1 MFRGMFRGLSAFPLS
16 PLVDGVIDEAA
27 FVRLIERLVTAG
39 VDSICVLGSTGNYAY
54 LSPEQRARIMR
65 LGVEHAGEIP
75 VIAGVGA
82 LTTDQVLSYVE
93 DAQEAGAGGLL
104 LSPMSYQP
112 LRDDEVFSLYE
123 TVARSTDIPLCVY
136 DNPSTTHFEFSDE
149 LHGRIAQLPH
159 IGSIKIP
166 GVPDDPAAASNRV
179 DRLRAKIPDHVTIGV
194 SGDAFA
200 AKGLNAGCEAWY
212 SVIGGL
218 FPEPALAITR
228 AAQAGRAD
236 EAASLC
242 DQLEPIW
249 QLYKK
254 HGGSLRVIASAAEQL
269 GLIERPSLPRPL
281 QALDDAERRQLDET
295 LDALKLN

>member
-1 MFRGMFRGLSAFPLS
+1 MFRGLSAFPLT
-16 PLVDGVIDEAA
+16 PLVDGAIDETA
-27 FVRLIERLVTAG
+27 FVRLVERLVTAG

-54 LSPEQRARIMR
+54 LRPQQRARVVR
-65 LGVEHAGEIP
+65 LGVEHAGRIP
-75 VIAGVGA
+75 IIAGVGA
-82 LTTDQVLSYVE
+82 LTTADVLSCAA
-93 DAQEAGAGGLL
+93 DAQQAGAAGLL
-104 LSPMSYQP
+104 LPPMSYQP
-112 LRDDEVFSLYE
+112 LRDKEVFSLYE
-123 TVARSTDIPLCVY
+123 TVTRSTDIPLCVY
-136 DNPSTTHFEFSDE
+136 DNPTTTHFEFSDE

-166 GVPDDPAAASNRV
+166 GVPDDPAAAADRV
-179 DRLRAKIPDHVTIGV
+179 GRLRARISDHVTIGV

-218 FPEPALAITR
+218 FPEQALAITR

-242 DQLEPIW
+242 DQLEPVW

-254 HGGSLRVIASAAEQL
+254 HGGSVRVIASAAEQL
-269 GLIERPSLPRPL
+269 GLVERPCLPRPL

-295 LDALKLN
+295 LAALQLN